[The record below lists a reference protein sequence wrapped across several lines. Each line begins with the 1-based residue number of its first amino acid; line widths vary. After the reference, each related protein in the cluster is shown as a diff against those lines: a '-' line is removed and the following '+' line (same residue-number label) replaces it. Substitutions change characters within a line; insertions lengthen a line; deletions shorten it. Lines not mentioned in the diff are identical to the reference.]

1 MSLNIFSPKRK
12 LLGDFTGIFSIRG
25 CGYCRLY
32 CEFIETI
39 NLKLPLYKQIKI
51 IDATMYHDY
60 GIITNSLIPIFIKYY
75 KGGYPSF
82 FINGELISG
91 ANSVE
96 ELKARIIP
104 YFSDYFIIKEDLS
117 TEVDGKEYEWLFDK
131 DCRYVKKGLF
141 GGKLECA

>member
-1 MSLNIFSPKRK
+1 MSLNIFSPNREILNNSIILFKIQGCAHCRK
-12 LLGDFTGIFSIRG
+12 YL
-25 CGYCRLY
+25 
-32 CEFIETI
+32 EFIEMV
-39 NLKLPLYKQIKI
+39 NAKLPLSKQIKV

-60 GIITNSLIPIFIKYY
+60 GIITDSLIPLFIKYY
-75 KGGYPSF
+75 KGNYPSF

-131 DCRYVKKGLF
+131 DCKYVKKGLWR
-141 GGKLECA
+141 GKLECQ